1 MDPNVLLLAF
11 PDNTLQVYDVEA
23 RQFPSW
29 SKDLS
34 LASPFPSRI
43 AKRLSSLHDPILGIS
58 FPPLSIPPNAMDI
71 DAKKGDSQKKDRGYA
86 VLWGSNWLFK
96 LPLSICDGS
105 RTSKK
110 RRRAQAQRQLQ
121 DRHDDMQGTAGE
133 ESLTNISTKLI
144 TRYRPILHLDFLS
157 DDELAVVERP
167 LIDVLNTLPPAYF
180 KHKYGT

>member
-1 MDPNVLLLAF
+1 MNPNVLLLAF
-11 PDNTLQVYDVEA
+11 PDNTLQVYDVEL
-23 RQFPSW
+23 RQFPAW

-43 AKRLSSLHDPILGIS
+43 AKHLSSLHDPILGIS
-58 FPPLSIPPNAMDI
+58 FPPLSIPPNAMDM
-71 DAKKGDSQKKDRGYA
+71 DSEKGDPQKKDRGYA
-86 VLWGSNWLFK
+86 VLWGSNWLLK
-96 LPLSICDGS
+96 MPMSICDGS

-110 RRRAQAQRQLQ
+110 RRRVQARRQLQ
-121 DRHDDMQGTAGE
+121 DRHDDVQGTAGE
-133 ESLTNISTKLI
+133 ESLTNIPTKLI

-167 LIDVLNTLPPAYF
+167 LVDVLNTLPPAYF